1 MAVEKAEIE
10 REKGSPLPC
19 LFNPTQFRM
28 AKANTWDADQVQGKS
43 APDLYFTTGGSGT
56 LDLSLV
62 FDTSESGKPVTTHT
76 NALFELMEVDPDLP
90 GFDSATGRGRPQW
103 VRFRWGSFASFKA
116 VVENLSVEFTYFG
129 ADGSPLRARVTLSLR
144 QYEDDPGWV
153 RQNPTSG
160 TPNPARSHTVQPGE
174 ALDAITARYYGT
186 GTDWRRIADANGIAD
201 PLHLEPGTV
210 LVIPKK
216 EQADASG

>member
-10 REKGSPLPC
+10 REKGTPLPC

-28 AKANTWDADQVQGKS
+28 AKSNNWDPDQVQGKS
-43 APDLYFTTGGSGT
+43 APNLFFTTGGSGT

-62 FDTSESGKPVTTHT
+62 FDTTDTGKAVTGHT
-76 NALFELMEVDPDLP
+76 NALFQLMEVDPDLP
-90 GFDSATGRGRPQW
+90 GFDADTGRGRPQW

-116 VVENLSVEFTYFG
+116 VIENLSVEFTYFA
-129 ADGSPLRARVTLSLR
+129 ADGTPLRARVSLSLR

-160 TPNPARSHTVQPGE
+160 TPRPSRSHLVQAGE
-174 ALDAITARYYGT
+174 AIDAIAARYYGA
-186 GTDWRRIADANGIAD
+186 GTDWRLIAEANGIED
-201 PLHLEPGTV
+201 PLRLAPGTV
-210 LVIPKK
+210 LVIPKN
-216 EQADASG
+216 EGGTGAR